1 MPLDPE
7 VDSDLPECDLPE
19 PETSV
24 FAAGAGAA
32 ADAASDQLCT
42 PPCPRHAP
50 LCDLPLQLEPS
61 LQVALAASPADAAC
75 SNGAHD
81 NAPINPIA
89 YHTWIL
95 IISSRPKKT
104 PLPFAPVAR

>member
-1 MPLDPE
+1 MPPDAE
-7 VDSDLPECDLPE
+7 VDFDLPECVLLE
-19 PETSV
+19 SETFV

-61 LQVALAASPADAAC
+61 LQVALTLSPADAAC
-75 SNGAHD
+75 AIGAHN

-89 YHTWIL
+89 YHPWIL
-95 IISSRPKKT
+95 IVSSRP
-104 PLPFAPVAR
+104 